1 MKKYILL
8 SSVLLIA
15 VVFFSC
21 GKKME
26 PVKVEKF
33 KDYKDQMYGFK
44 IQYPEQWLQLGQSGN
59 AQFYQ
64 SQGVKDKYI
73 YPGQPGELGTEVLVQ
88 IKNLEGK
95 TFDDFATE
103 LRDEI
108 KQSGRIDSEINET
121 IKDKSAIRMNFTIP
135 ITTKM
140 NLEGYKYIFQVDTLI
155 YTLSFSGFGEW
166 FGAHTE
172 VFTAMFNSFQLPV
185 PVVKTTEGWTASPNL
200 EKYETPFFTLNY
212 PDNLEFASPPKG
224 KNELSIGMRAD
235 RLDCSIQFDVFGA
248 QGLTVEKVFDQNKGR
263 YKSKSVGDVIID
275 GHKAMFL
282 NYSPAKEIESR
293 AYFLVKDDKV
303 IRISLNYFAPQKIAY
318 LTPFEQII
326 TTMKLK

>member
-1 MKKYILL
+1 MKKYIFL
-8 SSVLLIA
+8 SSILLIA
-15 VVFFSC
+15 ITLFSC

-33 KDYKDQMYGFK
+33 KDYKDVIYGFK

-64 SQGVKDKYI
+64 SQGVKEKFI

-88 IKNLEGK
+88 IKKLEGK
-95 TFDDFATE
+95 TFDDYVNE

-108 KQSGRIDSEINET
+108 KQSGRIDSETNET
-121 IKDKSAIRMNFTIP
+121 IQDKSAIRMNFTVP

-166 FGAHTE
+166 YGAHTE
-172 VFTAMFNSFQLPV
+172 VFNAMLKSFQLPL
-185 PVVKTTEGWTASPNL
+185 PVIKTAEGWAASTNL

-212 PDNLEFASPPKG
+212 PDNLEFTSPPKG
-224 KNELSIGMRAD
+224 KNDLSIGMRAD
-235 RLDCSIQFDVFGA
+235 RLDCSIQFDVFDA
-248 QGLTVEKVFDQNKGR
+248 QDLPVEKVFDQNKGR
-263 YKSKSVGDVIID
+263 YKAKSFGEVLID
-275 GHKAMFL
+275 GQKSMFL
-282 NYSPAKEIESR
+282 NYPSMKDVESR
-293 AYFLVKDDKV
+293 AYFVVKNNKV
-303 IRISLNYFAPQKIAY
+303 IRITMNWFNPQKENY
-318 LTPFEQII
+318 LTPFENIV

>member
-1 MKKYILL
+1 MKKYILI
-8 SSVLLIA
+8 SSILLIA
-15 VVFFSC
+15 IVFFSC

-44 IQYPEQWLQLGQSGN
+44 IQYPEKWLQLGQTGN

-64 SQGVKDKYI
+64 SQGVKDKFI

-95 TFDDFATE
+95 TFDDFANE
-103 LRDEI
+103 LRDDI
-108 KQSGRIDSEINET
+108 KQSGRIDSETNET
-121 IKDKSAIRMNFTIP
+121 IKDKPAIRMNFTIP

-166 FGAHTE
+166 FGAHTG
-172 VFTAMFNSFQLPV
+172 VFAAMLNSFQLPA
-185 PVVKTTEGWTASPNL
+185 PVVKTVEGWTASTNL
-200 EKYETPFFTLNY
+200 GKYETPFFVINY
-212 PDNLEFASPPKG
+212 PDNLNFMSVDKG
-224 KNELSIGMRAD
+224 KFDFAAELRAD
-235 RLDCSIQFDVFGA
+235 RQDCSIRWDVFDA
-248 QGLTVEKVFDQNKGR
+248 QDLPVEKVFDQNKVR
-263 YKSKSVGDVIID
+263 YKMKSSGEIVVD
-275 GHKAMFL
+275 GQKTMFL
-282 NYSPAKEIESR
+282 NYTSMKDVESR
-293 AYFLVKDDKV
+293 GYFVVKNNKV
-303 IRISLNYFAPQKIAY
+303 IRITINWFNPQKQNY
-318 LTPFEQII
+318 LTPFENIV